1 MAPGTADDAASVV
14 SEDRQRLVD
23 RAVVTPV
30 HHRDLRSPG
39 EVAGQ
44 SQDEPVGIGG
54 GRRQLP
60 LRHPEPS
67 GELGADPGGV
77 GRRQHGRQP
86 DRCLVGDRVGDS
98 PDTVPRHRTGVAEAE
113 VDVLDAVDVDESR
126 PGRLRDVD
134 REGTGPPRHPGHRHA
149 GDQMG
154 RPLGS
159 HRGRTRMEL
168 DEMGPL
174 GAQQLGEAVT
184 VDRRRRMAG
193 HLGRLACHVPAGDF
207 RSGAPAH
214 VRDHQPPR
222 RGQDHAHR
230 EVPAVRRCDHVGRG
244 GQGARGPAGGD
255 VRLDG
260 HGAEAR
266 DLDHL
271 DGAQLPLPRSRVEP
285 ARHAG
290 SPRLLRGHLPRAVG
304 RRRRGD
310 GARLGQGHRTAD
322 PEAVRG
328 LPLAQPAGDHVPQQ
342 ARPSRHGAAGTARP
356 DRGADRPAP
365 HAGDLAGRVAR

>member
-1 MAPGTADDAASVV
+1 MP
-14 SEDRQRLVD
+14 
-23 RAVVTPV
+23 
-30 HHRDLRSPG
+30 
-39 EVAGQ
+39 
-44 SQDEPVGIGG
+44 G
-54 GRRQLP
+54 GR
-60 LRHPEPS
+60 S
-67 GELGADPGGV
+67 
-77 GRRQHGRQP
+77 RRR
-86 DRCLVGDRVGDS
+86 
-98 PDTVPRHRTGVAEAE
+98 
-113 VDVLDAVDVDESR
+113 R
-126 PGRLRDVD
+126 PGHCAPPSHRCR
-134 REGTGPPRHPGHRHA
+134 RGRSRRTRCRRRRRIATRTPPRRGSGSAPGHRVIQGIGTPA
-149 GDQMG
+149 I
-154 RPLGS
+154 RWVAPS
-159 HRGRTRMEL
+159 AASAAERGWSSTKRCS
-168 DEMGPL
+168 L
-174 GAQQLGEAVT
+174 GAQQLGEAVA

-230 EVPAVRRCDHVGRG
+230 EVPAVRRCDHVGRR

-271 DGAQLPLPRSRVEP
+271 DGAQLPLPRSRAEP

-290 SPRLLRGHLPRAVG
+290 PPRLLRGHLPRAVG

-322 PEAVRG
+322 AEAVRG

-365 HAGDLAGRVAR
+365 DAGDLAGRVAR